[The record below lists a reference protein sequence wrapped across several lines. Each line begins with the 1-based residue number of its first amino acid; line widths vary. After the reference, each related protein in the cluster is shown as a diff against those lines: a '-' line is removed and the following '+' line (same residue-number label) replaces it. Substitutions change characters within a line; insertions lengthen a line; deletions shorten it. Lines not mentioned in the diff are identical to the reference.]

1 MRKQDVLSFGWNAAQ
16 IAMYFYAAGAA
27 GYYFITDN
35 VASILWTLGTIENK
49 YDITSKSRT
58 ILLNKNS
65 NLAKIEGFVIRLYTK
80 CLERQPDVSGLDSW
94 VTALYYNGSLGST
107 VAYGFFFST
116 EYENLGKSNTE
127 YVTDLYEVL
136 LDRNPDSSGLS
147 NWVSYLNAGYTRE
160 YIFNKFTISE
170 EFQMLCSNYGITP

>member
-1 MRKQDVLSFGWNAAQ
+1 M
-16 IAMYFYAAGAA
+16 
-27 GYYFITDN
+27 
-35 VASILWTLGTIENK
+35 ILPT
-49 YDITSKSRT
+49 KSRT
-58 ILLNKNS
+58 ISLNENS

-94 VTALYYNGSLGST
+94 VTALYYNGSRGST

-147 NWVSYLNAGYTRE
+147 NWVSYLNAGYTKE

>member
-1 MRKQDVLSFGWNAAQ
+1 MRKQDVLSLGWNAAQ

-94 VTALYYNGSLGST
+94 VTALYYNGSRGST